1 MENNEKGTRQVKTLH
16 FGMISVEEDYIFHFE
31 NGLLGFDGLRE
42 FVLISDEETM
52 PFRWLVSIDEPTI
65 SFPLLSPWLIDLSY
79 KPGKQFDDPN
89 FVLFSIV
96 TLEDDMGNMT
106 ANLKAPIVLNIS
118 NQTGEQVILTN
129 DKYSPMAIIP
139 KG

>member
-1 MENNEKGTRQVKTLH
+1 MENKEKSSRKVNTLH
-16 FGMISVEEDYIFHFE
+16 FGMIDVEEDYIFIFE
-31 NGLLGFDGLRE
+31 NGLLGFDILRE

-65 SFPLLSPWLIDLSY
+65 SFPLLSPWLIDLTY
-79 KPGKQFDDPN
+79 KPGKQFEDPN
-89 FVLFSIV
+89 SVLFSIV
-96 TLEDDMGNMT
+96 TLEDDLGNMT
-106 ANLKAPIVLNIS
+106 ANLKAPIVLNVL

>member
-1 MENNEKGTRQVKTLH
+1 MENNETGARKVNTLH
-16 FGMISVEEDYIFHFE
+16 FGTIMVEPEYIFKFE
-31 NGLLGFDGLRE
+31 NGLLGFEMLRE
-42 FVLISDEETM
+42 FVLISDEETL
-52 PFRWLVSIDEPTI
+52 PFRWLVSVDEPTI

-79 KPGKQFDDPN
+79 KPGKQYEESN

-96 TLEDDMGNMT
+96 TLEDDAGNMT
-106 ANLKAPIVLNIS
+106 ANLKAPIVLNIT

>member
-1 MENNEKGTRQVKTLH
+1 MENNEKGTRKVNTLH
-16 FGMISVEEDYIFHFE
+16 FGMINVEEDYIFHFE
-31 NGLLGFDGLRE
+31 NGLLGFEILRE
-42 FVLISDEETM
+42 FVLISDEDTM
-52 PFRWLVSIDEPTI
+52 PFRWLVSIDEPAI

-129 DKYSPMAIIP
+129 DKYSPMSIIP